1 MRSTDYMRE
10 EYTIETPENVSF
22 GYEVA
27 GIGNRFV
34 GALIDVLIL
43 GVVLMLLSTLT
54 GVVLGITEGFA
65 NITLDRD
72 ELSWAGGLV
81 LAVSTLVNFLLIWGY
96 FAIFELVWNGQTPG
110 KRVARTQVIRSD
122 GSAVGFLGV
131 AVRNLVRIVD
141 FLPGGYLVGLV
152 TMLLNR
158 RARRLGDFA
167 AGTLVVRLA
176 DGKRDGARPSAR
188 TSSRAA
194 NVSLNDVLAA
204 RAASPTANKAVDEL
218 NPSAST
224 TENDEWLLRFPYIRR
239 LTMADYELIQ
249 STLERERTGS
259 VPLSLLRRLTDAL
272 SAKLEVEPPP
282 QSRRF
287 LHDVAE
293 AYRRHGR

>member
-1 MRSTDYMRE
+1 MTHSTDYMRE

-34 GALIDVLIL
+34 GALIDALIL
-43 GVVLMLLSTLT
+43 GAVLTLLGILT
-54 GVVLGITEGFA
+54 SVVLGITEGFA
-65 NITLDRD
+65 NITLNTN

-81 LAVSTLVNFLLIWGY
+81 LAISTLVNFLLFWGY
-96 FAIFELVWNGQTPG
+96 FAVFELVWNGQTPG

-141 FLPGGYLVGLV
+141 FLPGGYLVDLV

-176 DGKRDGARPSAR
+176 DSQQGDNAPAR
-188 TSSRAA
+188 RASTNA
-194 NVSLNDVLAA
+194 ASVSLDDVLAA
-204 RAASPTANKAVDEL
+204 QAASPSANKTTDEAAV
-218 NPSAST
+218 NTSAV
-224 TENDEWLLRFPYIRR
+224 END
-239 LTMADYELIQ
+239 
-249 STLERERTGS
+249 
-259 VPLSLLRRLTDAL
+259 
-272 SAKLEVEPPP
+272 
-282 QSRRF
+282 
-287 LHDVAE
+287 
-293 AYRRHGR
+293 

>member
-1 MRSTDYMRE
+1 MSHSTDFMRE

-43 GVVLMLLSTLT
+43 GAVLVLLSILT

-65 NITLDRD
+65 DITLDRS

-81 LAVSTLVNFLLIWGY
+81 LAVSTLLNFLLFWGY

-141 FLPGGYLVGLV
+141 FLPGGYLVGFV

-176 DGKRDGARPSAR
+176 DGERGGAARPAR

-194 NVSLNDVLAA
+194 SVSLDDVLAA
-204 RAASPTANKAVDEL
+204 QAASPVVGEVAPNTGAAE
-218 NPSAST
+218 S
-224 TENDEWLLRFPYIRR
+224 DEWLLRFPAIRR

-272 SAKLEVEPPP
+272 SAKLEVEPPRNAVP
-282 QSRRF
+282 F
-287 LHDVAE
+287 LRDVAE